1 MSNTSLLI
9 CVGQCWPPP
18 ADGPDSLNQQL
29 ARQVLQHSGWRGR
42 WLLAMLRWQV
52 SRTLFSGLL
61 QYSLPGIMAHYQW
74 RKRHIN
80 AWIQQQVEQQG
91 IEQLVI
97 IGAGFDALGAIFS
110 AKYQHLQVVEID
122 RPCTIAIKQAALQ
135 RLSALSPN
143 LCIKGAD
150 LACCSVAELLADT
163 AAFSANRPTLVLA
176 EGVLMYITEPAIN
189 TLFQQLCQSVST
201 PLQLV
206 ATQMQL
212 NTRGQPQFARQRWLA
227 NVALAIS
234 KERFVSGVAPQNLAA
249 WLAGMGF
256 TLQQQVPAGLADNAD
271 PCPGELLF
279 YASAL
284 PVKPTLF

>member
-9 CVGQCWPPP
+9 CVSQCWP
-18 ADGPDSLNQQL
+18 GPQAPCCLNLEL
-29 ARQVLQHSGWRGR
+29 ATEVLQCSGLRGR
-42 WLLAMLRWQV
+42 LLLAMLRWRW
-52 SRTLFSGLL
+52 SRALFSDLL
-61 QYSLPGIMAHYQW
+61 QCSLPGIMAHYQW

-110 AKYQHLQVVEID
+110 AKYKHLQVVEID
-122 RPCTIAIKQAALQ
+122 RPCTIAIKQAALH
-135 RLSALSPN
+135 RLNALSPN

-176 EGVLMYITEPAIN
+176 EGVLMYITEPAIK
-189 TLFQQLCQSVST
+189 TLFQQLCQSVSA

-212 NTRGQPQFARQRWLA
+212 DQQGRPQFAQQRWLA
-227 NVALAIS
+227 DIALAIS
-234 KERFVSGVAPQNLAA
+234 KERFVSGVVRKDLPN

-256 TLQQQVPAGLADNAD
+256 SLQQLVPAGLPENAD

-284 PVKPTLF
+284 PAKPKPY